1 MLNPIASLMNRFR
14 SSSTLGGLVPASD
27 PGSLVNPRA
36 FDGGKNGRRLAAI
49 PSTTT
54 AINDLIHTYGR
65 SATARS
71 RYLCTNNPYA
81 AAAKEAFTTAV
92 AGFGI
97 KPSSLIKDAAIKKEV
112 QQLWLDS
119 IQEMDADGIT
129 DFYGMQGLAAAELF
143 EAGEVFLIRTET
155 KRYTTTPLRLRLVPA
170 EMLPY
175 EYTIPSYSGK
185 NRINMGIEIDAEGNR
200 VAYHFLKKHPGTN
213 VLDSA
218 QDYGYQRILAE
229 NVIHLFKPIRVG
241 QIRGVPHTLASLVSL
256 SMLDLYDDAELE
268 RKRVAAL
275 FAAFVTTAP
284 QAGDDADN
292 GTHPLGAS
300 NAGGVASSDQFA
312 MEPGAVIDLLPGES
326 VDFAEPA
333 DVGANYEAFQY
344 RNLLRAAA
352 GMGVPYI
359 SMTGDLRQAN
369 YGSIRAGLV
378 EFRRRVTA
386 LQHGVMVHQLCRP
399 VWTWWMDGLAFLG
412 TLPMSR
418 TAYMRERA
426 VNLRA
431 KYIPPRWDWVDPL
444 KDRQAEKL
452 AVDNGFKAR
461 SDVQEEEGYDPEE
474 TDDRILADQTRAED
488 LGLKLNTGAVP
499 PSEDPAMGDD
509 GEEDIAGQPPR
520 EKPDNA

>member
-1 MLNPIASLMNRFR
+1 MQNPITSIMNMFR
-14 SSSTLGGLVPASD
+14 GSTALAAVPALGG
-27 PGSLVNPRA
+27 SLNPRA

-54 AINDLIHTYGR
+54 AINDLIRTYGR
-65 SATARS
+65 SAIARS

-81 AAAKEAFTTAV
+81 LAAKEAFTTAV

-97 KPSSLIKDAAIKKEV
+97 KPSSLIEDAAVKKKV

-119 IQEMDADGIT
+119 VQELDADGVT

-143 EAGEVFLIRTET
+143 EAGEVFFIRSEARPG
-155 KRYTTTPLRLRLVPA
+155 RYLTTPLRLRMVPA

-185 NRINMGIEIDAEGNR
+185 NKIVMGIEFDEQGNR

-213 VLDSA
+213 ALLDTA
-218 QDYGYQRILAE
+218 DYGYQRILAE

-284 QAGDDADN
+284 QVGDDADN

-300 NAGGVASSDQFA
+300 NAGGVSSSDQFA
-312 MEPGAVIDLLPGES
+312 MEPGAVIDLLPGETVNFS
-326 VDFAEPA
+326 EPA
-333 DVGANYEAFQY
+333 DVGANYEGFQY

-426 VNLRA
+426 ANLRA

-474 TDDRILADQTRAED
+474 TDDRILADQNRAET
-488 LGLKLNTGAVP
+488 LGLKLNTGAVLP
-499 PSEDPAMGDD
+499 PSEDPAAGDS